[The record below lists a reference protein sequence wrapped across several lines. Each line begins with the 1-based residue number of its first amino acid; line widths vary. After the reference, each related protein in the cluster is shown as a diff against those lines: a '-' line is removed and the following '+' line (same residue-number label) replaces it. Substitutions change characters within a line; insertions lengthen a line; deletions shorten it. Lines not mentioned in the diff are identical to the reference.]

1 MVNMMNILLKKVN
14 KKLIC
19 GVLAIAFLFSGLP
32 VFNNPG
38 YVIARAA
45 TETTRLPITT
55 YTRISGN
62 LVTYTTSSLNKRSGY
77 ICSNDLCKITRIYGA
92 NSSCQVQYPT
102 ASGTKTAYAS
112 MNGFFQNVSFSTST
126 KKIGKRVD
134 VYRKSSGY
142 ATVGTVYSKD
152 YVTIIGTENG
162 RTQIIYPVSNG
173 AYKMGYISGIYNSG
187 SGNEGTV
194 SGSPE
199 KASLLKSSSL
209 NSSQIKSLVFD
220 YRFYANKYYD
230 LKKAFGYNENS
241 LWQHFVTY
249 GISEGRA
256 GSPVIDASFY
266 LANNAD
272 IANAFGKTN
281 FLGAINHFIND
292 GYKELRNSSPY
303 YNGAYYRNKYMD
315 LQKLT
320 AYDLAIHYV
329 TYGISEKRIGNSGNL
344 LPDISTSTGTVSS
357 GNSSSGIYYS
367 SYNGVN
373 YTNQGLSA
381 GRVAALDKAKQM
393 CTITWTSP
401 CKFPTW
407 RSSGGVA
414 NYVTATDGTRTN
426 YYVAGKTYQGVPY
439 SMSDNSYDDTRWNNL
454 LKNGITTASMS
465 TARSASVKASTTAHG
480 VDCSRLTYYAFSTS
494 VPGYGLK
501 YQTTS
506 RMLNSYDYI
515 MKSMSKLKPG
525 DIALKNGHVMLYVGR
540 SGNNYAFFE
549 ANADYSRCV
558 YTTYTSRSLNN
569 SGYKYYKFRGFTD

>member
-142 ATVGTVYSKD
+142 ATVGTVYSTD

-162 RTQIIYPVSNG
+162 RTQIIYPISNG

-187 SGNEGTV
+187 SGNEG
-194 SGSPE
+194 S
-199 KASLLKSSSL
+199 
-209 NSSQIKSLVFD
+209 I
-220 YRFYANKYYD
+220 
-230 LKKAFGYNENS
+230 
-241 LWQHFVTY
+241 
-249 GISEGRA
+249 
-256 GSPVIDASFY
+256 
-266 LANNAD
+266 
-272 IANAFGKTN
+272 
-281 FLGAINHFIND
+281 
-292 GYKELRNSSPY
+292 
-303 YNGAYYRNKYMD
+303 
-315 LQKLT
+315 
-320 AYDLAIHYV
+320 
-329 TYGISEKRIGNSGNL
+329 
-344 LPDISTSTGTVSS
+344 SS

-367 SYNGVN
+367 PYNGVN

-381 GRVAALDKAKQM
+381 ERVAALDKAKQM

-414 NYVTATDGTRTN
+414 NYVTATDGTHTN

-465 TARSASVKASTTAHG
+465 TARSASVRASTTAHG
-480 VDCSRLTYYAFSTS
+480 IDCSRLTYYAFSTA

-558 YTTYTSRSLNN
+558 YTTYTARSLNN